1 MAFREDHLWGGFGD
15 NRYGSDTFSNNVM
28 YSWQA
33 VKRAEHE
40 MRAAK
45 AFDILDRVC
54 AMTGH
59 VGACGLLNDR
69 YRFDIKIA
77 GRYLAI
83 PNPLYR
89 MWLYIMMS
97 SRRG

>member
-1 MAFREDHLWGGFGD
+1 MAYNGTSSGGTTLVAWYLSKTAGPT
-15 NRYGSDTFSNNVM
+15 SHM
-28 YSWQA
+28 I
-33 VKRAEHE
+33 
-40 MRAAK
+40 RAAK
-45 AFDILDRVC
+45 AYDILERVC

-59 VGACGLLNDR
+59 VGACGLLSDC